1 MDEKIYGVLLEI
13 LEELKFLNGRKKE
26 KKFLTTE
33 QKIEKFV
40 EYILNFESNGLS
52 KADLRASKIVSN
64 PLFKSFWDNNQAK
77 IIEIMKTRHN
87 IFLSRCVEGYYLY
100 KKPLKIDI
108 GD

>member
-13 LEELKFLNGRKKE
+13 LEELKFLNGRNKE
-26 KKFLTTE
+26 KNLTTE

-64 PLFKSFWDNNQAK
+64 PLFRSFWDNKKKK

-100 KKPLKIDI
+100 KKPLNFNK
-108 GD
+108 

>member
-13 LEELKFLNGRKKE
+13 LEELKFLNNREKE
-26 KKFLTTE
+26 KNFLTTE

-40 EYILNFESNGLS
+40 EYILNFKGNGLS

-87 IFLSRCVEGYYLY
+87 IFLSHCVDGYYLY
-100 KKPLKIDI
+100 KKPLNFNK
-108 GD
+108 

>member
-1 MDEKIYGVLLEI
+1 MEEKIYNVLLEI
-13 LEELKFLNGRKKE
+13 LEELKNLNGRKK
-26 KKFLTTE
+26 KKNFLTTE

-40 EYILNFESNGLS
+40 EYILNFEGNGLS

-100 KKPLKIDI
+100 KKPLNFSK
-108 GD
+108 

>member
-13 LEELKFLNGRKKE
+13 LEELKFLNGRNKE
-26 KKFLTTE
+26 KKLTTE

-40 EYILNFESNGLS
+40 EYILKFENNGLS

-100 KKPLKIDI
+100 KKPLNFNK
-108 GD
+108 

>member
-13 LEELKFLNGRKKE
+13 LEELKILNGRKKE
-26 KKFLTTE
+26 KNLTTE

-40 EYILNFESNGLS
+40 EYILNFKGNGLS

-100 KKPLKIDI
+100 KKPLNFDK
-108 GD
+108 

>member
-1 MDEKIYGVLLEI
+1 MDEKIYDVLLEI

-26 KKFLTTE
+26 KNLTTE

-40 EYILNFESNGLS
+40 EYILNFENNGLS

-87 IFLSRCVEGYYLY
+87 IFLSHCVEGYYLY
-100 KKPLKIDI
+100 KKPLRIDI

>member
-13 LEELKFLNGRKKE
+13 LEELKILNGRKKE
-26 KKFLTTE
+26 KKLTTE

-40 EYILNFESNGLS
+40 EYILNFEGNGLS
-52 KADLRASKIVSN
+52 KGDLRASKIVSN
-64 PLFKSFWDNNQAK
+64 PLFKNFWDNNQAK

-100 KKPLKIDI
+100 KKPLNFNK
-108 GD
+108 

>member
-13 LEELKFLNGRKKE
+13 LEELKFLNDRKKE
-26 KKFLTTE
+26 KNFLTTE

-40 EYILNFESNGLS
+40 EYILNFEGNGLS

-64 PLFKSFWDNNQAK
+64 PLFKNFWDNNQAK

-87 IFLSRCVEGYYLY
+87 IFLSHCVEGYYLY
-100 KKPLKIDI
+100 KKPLRVDI

>member
-13 LEELKFLNGRKKE
+13 LEELKILNGRKKE
-26 KKFLTTE
+26 KILTTE

-64 PLFKSFWDNNQAK
+64 PLFKNFWDNNQAK

-87 IFLSRCVEGYYLY
+87 IFLSHCVEGYYLY
-100 KKPLKIDI
+100 KKPLNFSK
-108 GD
+108 

>member
-13 LEELKFLNGRKKE
+13 LEELKFLNDRKKE
-26 KKFLTTE
+26 KKLTTE

-87 IFLSRCVEGYYLY
+87 IFLSHCVDGYYLY
-100 KKPLKIDI
+100 KKPLRVDI

>member
-1 MDEKIYGVLLEI
+1 MDEKIYCVLLEI
-13 LEELKFLNGRKKE
+13 LQELKFLNGRKKE
-26 KKFLTTE
+26 KNLTTE
-33 QKIEKFV
+33 HKIEKFV
-40 EYILNFESNGLS
+40 EYILNFENNGLS

-87 IFLSRCVEGYYLY
+87 IFLSHCVEGYYLY
-100 KKPLKIDI
+100 KKPLRLDI

>member
-26 KKFLTTE
+26 KNFLTTE

-100 KKPLKIDI
+100 KKHLNFNK
-108 GD
+108 

>member
-1 MDEKIYGVLLEI
+1 MDEKIYGVLQEI
-13 LEELKFLNGRKKE
+13 LQELKILNGSKKE
-26 KKFLTTE
+26 KKLTTE

-40 EYILNFESNGLS
+40 EYILNFEGNGLS
-52 KADLRASKIVSN
+52 KGDLRASKIVSN

-100 KKPLKIDI
+100 KKPLNFDK
-108 GD
+108 

>member
-13 LEELKFLNGRKKE
+13 LEELKFLNGRNKE
-26 KKFLTTE
+26 KKLTTE

-40 EYILNFESNGLS
+40 EYILNFEGNGLS

-87 IFLSRCVEGYYLY
+87 IFLSHCVEGYYLY
-100 KKPLKIDI
+100 RKPLNCDK
-108 GD
+108 

>member
-1 MDEKIYGVLLEI
+1 MDEKIYGVLQEI

-26 KKFLTTE
+26 KILTTE

-40 EYILNFESNGLS
+40 EYILNFEGNGLS

-87 IFLSRCVEGYYLY
+87 IFLSHCVEGYYLY
-100 KKPLKIDI
+100 KKPLNFDK
-108 GD
+108 

>member
-13 LEELKFLNGRKKE
+13 LEELKFLNDRKKE
-26 KKFLTTE
+26 KNFLTTE

-64 PLFKSFWDNNQAK
+64 PLFKNFWDNNQAK

-87 IFLSRCVEGYYLY
+87 IFLSHCVEGYYLY
-100 KKPLKIDI
+100 KKPLRVDI

>member
-1 MDEKIYGVLLEI
+1 MDEKIYDVLLEI
-13 LEELKFLNGRKKE
+13 LQELKFLNGRKKE
-26 KKFLTTE
+26 KKLTTE

-40 EYILNFESNGLS
+40 EYILNFKGNGLS

-77 IIEIMKTRHN
+77 IVEIMKTRHN

-100 KKPLKIDI
+100 KKPLRINI

>member
-26 KKFLTTE
+26 KKLTTYH
-33 QKIEKFV
+33 IFEKFV
-40 EYILNFESNGLS
+40 EYILNFEGNGLS

-87 IFLSRCVEGYYLY
+87 IFLSHCVDGYYLY
-100 KKPLKIDI
+100 KKPLRIDI

>member
-26 KKFLTTE
+26 KNLTTE

-40 EYILNFESNGLS
+40 EYILNFEGNGLS

-64 PLFKSFWDNNQAK
+64 PLFKSFWDNNQVK

-87 IFLSRCVEGYYLY
+87 ILLSRCVSGYYLY
-100 KKPLKIDI
+100 KKPLNFGK
-108 GD
+108 

>member
-13 LEELKFLNGRKKE
+13 LEELKFLNDRKKE
-26 KKFLTTE
+26 KNFLTTE

-40 EYILNFESNGLS
+40 EYILNFEGNGLS

-87 IFLSRCVEGYYLY
+87 IFLSHCVEGYYLY
-100 KKPLKIDI
+100 KKPLRVDI

>member
-1 MDEKIYGVLLEI
+1 MDEKIYNVLQEI
-13 LEELKFLNGRKKE
+13 LQELKILNSRKKR
-26 KKFLTTE
+26 KNFLTTE

-40 EYILNFESNGLS
+40 EYILNFEGNGLS

-100 KKPLKIDI
+100 KKPLNFNK
-108 GD
+108 

>member
-26 KKFLTTE
+26 KNFLTTE

-40 EYILNFESNGLS
+40 EYILNFEGNGLS

-64 PLFKSFWDNNQAK
+64 PLFKNFWDNNQAK

-87 IFLSRCVEGYYLY
+87 IFLSHCVEGYYLY
-100 KKPLKIDI
+100 KKPLRVDI

>member
-1 MDEKIYGVLLEI
+1 MDEKIYNVLQEI
-13 LEELKFLNGRKKE
+13 LQELKFLNDRKKE
-26 KKFLTTE
+26 KKLTTE

-40 EYILNFESNGLS
+40 EYILNFKGNGLS

-100 KKPLKIDI
+100 KKPLNFDK
-108 GD
+108 

>member
-13 LEELKFLNGRKKE
+13 LEELKILNGRKKE
-26 KKFLTTE
+26 KKITTE

-40 EYILNFESNGLS
+40 EYILNFEGNGLS

-87 IFLSRCVEGYYLY
+87 IFLSHCVEGYYLY
-100 KKPLKIDI
+100 KNPLNFDK
-108 GD
+108 

>member
-1 MDEKIYGVLLEI
+1 MDKKIYGVLLEI

-26 KKFLTTE
+26 KNFLTTE

-64 PLFKSFWDNNQAK
+64 PLFKNFWDNNQAK

-87 IFLSRCVEGYYLY
+87 IFLSHCVEGYYLY
-100 KKPLKIDI
+100 KKPLRVDI

>member
-1 MDEKIYGVLLEI
+1 MDEKIYDVLLEI

-26 KKFLTTE
+26 KILTTE

-40 EYILNFESNGLS
+40 EYILNFEGNGLS

-87 IFLSRCVEGYYLY
+87 IFLSHCVEGYYLY
-100 KKPLKIDI
+100 KKSLNFNK
-108 GD
+108 

>member
-13 LEELKFLNGRKKE
+13 LQELKFLNGRKKE
-26 KKFLTTE
+26 KNLTTE
-33 QKIEKFV
+33 QKIERFV

-87 IFLSRCVEGYYLY
+87 IFLSHCVEGYYLY
-100 KKPLKIDI
+100 KKPLNFSK
-108 GD
+108 

>member
-13 LEELKFLNGRKKE
+13 LEELKILNGRKKE
-26 KKFLTTE
+26 KKLTTE
-33 QKIEKFV
+33 QKIKKFV
-40 EYILNFESNGLS
+40 EYILNFEGNGLS

-64 PLFKSFWDNNQAK
+64 SLFKSFWDNNQAK

-100 KKPLKIDI
+100 KKPLRINI

>member
-13 LEELKFLNGRKKE
+13 LQELKFLNGRKKE
-26 KKFLTTE
+26 KKLTTE

-40 EYILNFESNGLS
+40 EYILNFKCNGLS

-87 IFLSRCVEGYYLY
+87 IFLSHCVEGYYLY
-100 KKPLKIDI
+100 KKPLRIDI